1 MHKGIIAYVL
11 AIIVVIVL
19 WYAYQKFASPFT
31 GKGIATTTIQSHTA
45 DAANTTTNATV
56 NTTLHGFSI
65 SCDKVSFDTQYYNS
79 TITGSCHWSG
89 GLLGLRAGRGSSSMV
104 RVYTIG
110 ADGIYYINQTITG
123 DCSSIYAYKY
133 FPAQNYSFGIVI
145 GAKNTSGSA
154 LCNETTVN
162 LMSGAPSSIG
172 GTIYQDVPNGNFA
185 TGSYYMWNITGK
197 AFQSMPLNLTLAN
210 NISCHPGNA
219 KWSGYNGTF
228 FASTYNCSK
237 KSQAYGN
244 LTSSVFNASEPFLNF
259 QTIGYGGPFS
269 YIEILQNGKPTVR
282 ASFNTYNISN
292 GQQQTFT
299 LRNATIPLMK
309 VYGKPVQIRVV
320 ANETAETDFIVVGD
334 FRLDNMPVQ
343 EQGVLVNITT

>member
-1 MHKGIIAYVL
+1 MHKGIIAYIAV
-11 AIIVVIVL
+11 IIIVIVL
-19 WYAYQKFASPFT
+19 WYVFQKFASPFT
-31 GKGIATTTIQSHTA
+31 GKGLTTTTIQVN
-45 DAANTTTNATV
+45 AANAVNSSVNATV
-56 NTTLHGFSI
+56 NTTLQSFSI

-89 GLLGLRAGRGSSSMV
+89 GLLGLMAGRGSSNIV
-104 RVYTIG
+104 QVYVIG
-110 ADGIYYINQTITG
+110 TDGIYYFNQTLTG
-123 DCSSIYAYKY
+123 ECPHLYTYRY
-133 FPAQNYSFGIVI
+133 FPAENYSLGIVM
-145 GAKNTSGSA
+145 GAKNASA
-154 LCNETTVN
+154 PAACNSTTVK
-162 LMSGAPSSIG
+162 LVSGTPSSIG
-172 GTIYQDVPNGNFA
+172 ETIYQDVPNGDFA

-244 LTSSVFNASEPFLNF
+244 LTSSIFNASEPFLNF

-269 YIEILQNGKPTVR
+269 YIEILQNGKPAIK

-292 GQQQTFT
+292 GQQQTFM

-309 VYGKPVQIRVV
+309 VYGKPVQVRVV
-320 ANETAETDFIVVGD
+320 ANETAETDFIVIGN
-334 FRLDNMPVQ
+334 FRLSSYPVQ
-343 EQGVLVNITT
+343 ELGVVVNITT